1 MSESRPRKQFPM
13 SERLGL
19 DREEAAAYAGY
30 SPNVFDR
37 MVSAGEMPKPRR
49 SAVSKRLIWSRLEID
64 QAVHRLPTGDGA
76 ASEYEGVEF

>member
-1 MSESRPRKQFPM
+1 MSGKVRKQFPM

-37 MVSAGEMPKPRR
+37 MVAAGEMPKPHR
-49 SAVSKRLIWSRLEID
+49 SSVSTRLIWSRVEID
-64 QAVHRLPTGDGA
+64 QAVHRLPTGEQT
-76 ASEYEGVEF
+76 ASEYEGVDL